1 MKYLVTFSLRRWK
14 SDSLKSITLKTFCS
28 LIVLYFPSGN
38 ALTVHLFGEDANPT
52 AYIVNPRMQKGKHV
66 V

>member
-1 MKYLVTFSLRRWK
+1 M
-14 SDSLKSITLKTFCS
+14 LKTFCS
-28 LIVLYFPSGN
+28 LIVLYFPSGKG
-38 ALTVHLFGEDANPT
+38 LTVYLFGEDANPT